1 MKEHTTTD
9 REIISPKV
17 FLKTNKLIL
26 KKSNSRNTNFARG
39 SVHSYEQSF
48 SKSRAAALLCNRL
61 YDNLWTL
68 GKSTCGG
75 FVEFVFFSVAVKKNV
90 WRHGLFVHLVL
101 LKLTVPGL

>member
-48 SKSRAAALLCNRL
+48 SRVTRRR
-61 YDNLWTL
+61 
-68 GKSTCGG
+68 
-75 FVEFVFFSVAVKKNV
+75 FVM
-90 WRHGLFVHLVL
+90 
-101 LKLTVPGL
+101 